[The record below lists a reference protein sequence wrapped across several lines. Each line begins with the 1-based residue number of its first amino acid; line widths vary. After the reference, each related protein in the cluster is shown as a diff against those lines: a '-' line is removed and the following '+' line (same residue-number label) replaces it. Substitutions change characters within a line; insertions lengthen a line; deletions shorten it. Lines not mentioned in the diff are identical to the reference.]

1 MSKIKS
7 TYRSIISLIIP
18 VGERLSKKAEK
29 QELSQREKVAYD
41 ILKRIKGNLEV
52 LSVLPFDENSAVS
65 IKLIIRSIFSDLI
78 SGLYLL
84 SRSDEELTEALF
96 RLDYEHFSSMKKW
109 AECHDHLDGS
119 LKLIQHLNKTYR
131 DFIIGAKPQKLSI
144 SSMADELKRMNGNI
158 RELGDLYSEYRL
170 LSQTEYYSL
179 KGARFSY
186 IQEFDNKLINT
197 IYIPVIEYSIKHLV
211 NLIPD

>member
-1 MSKIKS
+1 MSNIET
-7 TYRSIISLIIP
+7 TYRSIISFIIP
-18 VGERLSKKAEK
+18 AGERLCQKAEK

-84 SRSDEELTEALF
+84 SRSDEELDEALF
-96 RLDYEHFSSMKKW
+96 RLDYEHFLSMKKW
-109 AECHDHLDGS
+109 AECHDNLDSS
-119 LKLIQHLNKTYR
+119 LNLIQQLNKTYK
-131 DFIIGAKPQKLSI
+131 DFIIGARPQTLRI
-144 SSMADELKRMNGNI
+144 SSMADELKKMNGNI
-158 RELGDLYSEYRL
+158 REFGNLYSEYRL
-170 LSQTEYYSL
+170 FSQTEHYSL

-186 IQEFDNKLINT
+186 IQKFDKKLINT
-197 IYIPVIEYSIKHLV
+197 IYIPIIKDSIKHLI